1 MLLCIL
7 TGILGGGLAIAFHLC
22 IFFIF
27 AAVWKFGGAFGEA
40 NRLWIMPIFPALG
53 GLIVGVC
60 IKLFAH
66 SAAGSGIPQTKEC
79 FYNNFGIF
87 KFSDIVYRFAFG
99 AIFCGFGNS
108 AGREGPT
115 VHLCSAAASV
125 IAQKMNFAK
134 SRIRDAVPV
143 GMAAGIASSFNAPL
157 SAISFVFEEL
167 FGSQNKIKNIGGI
180 IISVAIAAALS
191 RIIISENPIINIAH
205 TDFRTG
211 WWMLVCLPIAVCAGF
226 TGDAFLTLLLKLRG
240 TAKFKCKI
248 PTWILPAI
256 GGLIVGCIA
265 TFAYVQTGY
274 NTVFS
279 VGYAALI
286 PAFNGNILGFSML
299 ALFAFKFIATII
311 NYSFGGSGGL
321 FSPTLVIGG
330 MLGGAIGTA
339 AAHFG
344 LIESS
349 QIGACVLLGMG
360 ACFGSI
366 IRCPVTSIIMIFELT
381 LNYSLIIPLLG
392 GNFLAYAIARSRHK
406 IGLYDSLLMQDG
418 VSLRKMPSY
427 EAPEELKTMP
437 CAAIATFRPFGVKVW
452 QTCAQALLSID
463 ANNRHKA
470 YPLLDSHNYYCGFVN
485 YNDLADKQNAAAN
498 CAEFAYA
505 KNIAVSCDD
514 PIAEVAQKLVEND
527 MEIVAILSDKT
538 LVGILTLH
546 DIANMLVQKEQ

>member
-7 TGILGGGLAIAFHLC
+7 TGILGGGLAIAFHLG
-22 IFFIF
+22 IFLIF
-27 AAVWKFGGAFGEA
+27 GAVWKFGGSFGEA

-87 KFSDIVYRFAFG
+87 KFSDIIYRFTLG
-99 AIFCGFGNS
+99 IIFCGFGNS

-125 IAQKMNFAK
+125 LAQKMNFAK
-134 SRIRDAVPV
+134 SKVREAVPV
-143 GMAAGIASSFNAPL
+143 GMAAGIAASFNAPL

-167 FGSQNKIKNIGGI
+167 FGGKNRLKNIGGI

-191 RIIISENPIINIAH
+191 RIIISENPIINIPR

-211 WWMLVCLPIAVCAGF
+211 WWMLVCIPIALCAGAV
-226 TGDAFLTLLLKLRG
+226 GDLFLSLLLKLRG
-240 TAKFKCKI
+240 RAKFRCKI
-248 PTWILPAI
+248 PQWLLPAI

-265 TFAYVQTGY
+265 TFAYVLTGY

-286 PAFNGNILGFSML
+286 PAFGGNIIGLAML
-299 ALFAFKFIATII
+299 ALFAFKFVATII

-330 MLGGAIGTA
+330 MLGGAIGSA
-339 AAHFG
+339 ASYCG
-344 LIESS
+344 IIEVSE
-349 QIGACVLLGMG
+349 IGACVLLGMG
-360 ACFGSI
+360 ACFASI
-366 IRCPVTSIIMIFELT
+366 IRCPITSIIMIFELT

-392 GNFLAYAIARSRHK
+392 GNFLAYAIARSRNK
-406 IGLYDSLLMQDG
+406 TGLYDSLLMQDG
-418 VSLRKMPSY
+418 ISLRKLPSY
-427 EAPEELKTMP
+427 GAPDELKSMP
-437 CAAIATFRPFGVKVW
+437 CASIATYRPICFFAN
-452 QTCAQALLSID
+452 QTCEDGLKSIGEI
-463 ANNRHKA
+463 RHKF
-470 YPLLDSHNYYCGFVN
+470 YPIVDNAGNYCGLVSHK
-485 YNDLADKQNAAAN
+485 DISIEQNAGKL
-498 CAEFAYA
+498 CAEFARQNDIFA
-505 KNIAVSCDD
+505 SCDD
-514 PIAEVAQKLVEND
+514 TIAEVSRKLVEND
-527 MEIVAILSDKT
+527 IQIVAILSNRT
-538 LVGILTLH
+538 LIGLLTLH
-546 DIANMLVQKEQ
+546 DIANMLIYKEE